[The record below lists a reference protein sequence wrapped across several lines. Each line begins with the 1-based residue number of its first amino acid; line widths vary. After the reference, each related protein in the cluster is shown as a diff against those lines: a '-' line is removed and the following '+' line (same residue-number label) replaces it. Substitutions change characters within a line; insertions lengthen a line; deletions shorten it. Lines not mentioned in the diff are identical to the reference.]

1 MNKLMSTMFAAAS
14 LSVAS
19 VTASL
24 LVFSSVAMAQEIKG
38 DAQAGATKIDMCLG
52 CHGIVGYRSSFPEV
66 YRVPELSGQNAKYIS
81 NALHAYKKGD
91 RKHPTMRGV
100 AAPLTDQDIADIAA
114 YYQQHGKD
122 SGSQPLPDKPE
133 TQPSAQVAAL
143 LKKGV
148 CVSCHGSNLS
158 KPIDASYPKL
168 AGQHPDY
175 LYAALRAYKT
185 ENNPLVGRSQAIM
198 SGVAKQF
205 SNDELKELADY
216 IGSLDGQLSTQPQ
229 SRFR

>member
-1 MNKLMSTMFAAAS
+1 MSTMFAAAS

-19 VTASL
+19 VTAAML
-24 LVFSSVAMAQEIKG
+24 LFSSVAVAQEIRG
-38 DAQAGATKIDMCLG
+38 DANAGATKIDMCLG

-66 YRVPELSGQNAKYIS
+66 YRVPELSGQNEKYIS

-100 AAPLTDQDIADIAA
+100 AGPLTDQDIADIAA
-114 YYQQHGKD
+114 YYHQHGKD
-122 SGSQPLPDKPE
+122 SGAQPLPDKPVTE
-133 TQPSAQVAAL
+133 PSAQVASL
-143 LKKGV
+143 LQKGA
-148 CVSCHGSNLS
+148 CISCHGSNFS
-158 KPIDASYPKL
+158 KPIDPSYPKL

-185 ENNPLVGRSQAIM
+185 ENNRLIGRSQAIM

-205 SNDELKELADY
+205 SNSELKALTDY
-216 IGSLDGQLSTQPQ
+216 IGSLPGELSTQPE